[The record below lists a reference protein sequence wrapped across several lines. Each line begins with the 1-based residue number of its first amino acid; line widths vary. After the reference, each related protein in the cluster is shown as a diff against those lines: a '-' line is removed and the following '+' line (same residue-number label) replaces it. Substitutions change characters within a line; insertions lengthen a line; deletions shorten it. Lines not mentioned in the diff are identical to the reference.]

1 MTAYGFTRPSHARL
15 AELFDEHLQAGDE
28 IRYSDERQLV
38 VWSLSRIGVW
48 GWIGL
53 IALGLV
59 TAFIVPAIILIVLL
73 VQRRGRLTT
82 YAIGAGGKLTTHSRS
97 TR

>member
-1 MTAYGFTRPSHARL
+1 MTAHAFAKPSAARL

-38 VWSLSRIGVW
+38 VWSRGRIGVW

-53 IALGLV
+53 VALGLV

-82 YAIGAGGKLTTHSRS
+82 YSLGRDGKLKTHSRS